1 MVLAGLA
8 ASSPARLFKPAYL
21 LCYGIGRA
29 SLGFPGFLSLGQWP
43 GQWPM
48 AGLTE
53 AFGPGFDPGIP
64 WSDQGLDAREVSGFI
79 FSENVLIF

>member
-1 MVLAGLA
+1 
-8 ASSPARLFKPAYL
+8 
-21 LCYGIGRA
+21 
-29 SLGFPGFLSLGQWP
+29 
-43 GQWPM
+43 M

-64 WSDQGLDAREVSGFI
+64 WSDQALDAREVSGFI